1 MHTPDSAHEAI
12 VQPRPLLITLG
23 IHALLLLLL
32 LLWHFNLPAQQP
44 TPVEMGM
51 EVNLGTSDQ
60 GSGDDQPMDVED
72 PASRA
77 LAAQRVTDVSATQAD
92 VERSDDDDAPSIPTG
107 SSVSRGNSSL
117 PASRPNHNTSNT
129 SSHAHAH
136 SSTQAQR
143 PRYVYPGNNGRG
155 GNAAAT
161 NMPGSNEGNTT
172 GPGDRGVPRGTPGAT
187 NYLGSPGNGTGGV
200 SYTLS
205 GRTMVAFPSKEAR
218 FRHGGRVVVRVTVAR
233 DGSITNRQIKSST
246 NSDLN
251 TIALHK
257 AQEARFNADSH
268 APDEQFGEIIFEF
281 TTRQ

>member
-1 MHTPDSAHEAI
+1 MNTPDSAHETI

-44 TPVEMGM
+44 ASVEMGM

-72 PASRA
+72 PASSAMAAHRA
-77 LAAQRVTDVSATQAD
+77 AEASPSSAD
-92 VERSDDDDAPSIPTG
+92 VERSDDENAASISAAATN
-107 SSVSRGNSSL
+107 SRGN
-117 PASRPNHNTSNT
+117 ASQPTTSQ
-129 SSHAHAH
+129 SRSHSQAPSNANAR
-136 SSTQAQR
+136 STQAQR
-143 PRYVYPGNNGRG
+143 PRYVYPGSSGRG
-155 GNAAAT
+155 GNSAAA

-172 GPGDRGVPRGTPGAT
+172 GPDDRGVPRGTPGAD
-187 NYLGSPGNGTGGV
+187 NYVGSPGNGTGGV
-200 SYTLS
+200 SYSLS
-205 GRTMVAFPSKEAR
+205 GRTMIAFPTKEAR

-251 TIALHK
+251 AIALHK
-257 AQEARFNADSH
+257 AQEARFNADSQ
-268 APDEQFGEIIFEF
+268 APDEQFGEIIFVF